1 MLYPRLIEK
10 INKIHIR
17 TNFLVTGT
25 FAGEYKAAFK
35 GRGLEFETL
44 RRYQAGDDVRTMDWN
59 VTARAGEPFVREYRE
74 ERELTVMLL
83 VDRSGSNDFGTRG
96 CCKRELGAEAAA
108 IIAAVAIKS
117 GDRVG
122 LLLFSDVVE
131 KYLPPKR
138 GRGQVWT
145 VISEILTHKA
155 RHRKTSLAAALEYL
169 MKVQRRRVVCFL
181 ISDFIDKDYEKPLST
196 AGRRHEAVCILLS
209 DRAEVEMPPLGM
221 VAFRDAETGK
231 EIYVNTSTKNFERK
245 FNLLSGYGT
254 KEITNKF
261 RSSGLD
267 FVPLKTDGQI
277 VEPLIRYFRG
287 RERHLVHSR
296 PSF

>member
-17 TNFLVTGT
+17 TNFLVNGT
-25 FAGEYKAAFK
+25 FAGEYKAALK

-108 IIAAVAIKS
+108 IIAAAAIKS

-131 KYLPPKR
+131 KYLPPQR
-138 GRGQVWT
+138 GWSQVWT
-145 VISEILTHKA
+145 VLSEILTHKT
-155 RHRKTSLAAALEYL
+155 RHRKTSLSVALEYL

-181 ISDFIDKDYEKPLST
+181 LSDFIDKDYEKTLST
-196 AGRRHEAVCILLS
+196 AGRRHEVVCMLLS
-209 DRAEVEMPPLGM
+209 DRAEIEMPPLGM

-245 FNLLSGYGT
+245 FNLLSGYCT
-254 KEITNKF
+254 KEIINKF
-261 RSSGLD
+261 RSSRLD
-267 FVPLKTDGQI
+267 FVQLKTDGQI
-277 VEPLIRYFRG
+277 VEPLIRYFRR
-287 RERHLVHSR
+287 RERHLAHSR